1 MDFRDAAAF
10 YDVQARRMECLGHD
24 AVPFADVLCQ
34 MADLLGND
42 ELRSQTV
49 RGHAGNLTLTL
60 DDVRAMT
67 RFLVERAESWCG
79 GRVVSALEGGY
90 APEQVAQA
98 VLTHL
103 EALA

>member
-1 MDFRDAAAF
+1 
-10 YDVQARRMECLGHD
+10 
-24 AVPFADVLCQ
+24 
-34 MADLLGND
+34 
-42 ELRSQTV
+42 
-49 RGHAGNLTLTL
+49 
-60 DDVRAMT
+60 
-67 RFLVERAESWCG
+67 RFLVERRESWCG